1 MELTDYSA
9 YEIASMVRRRE
20 ISARE
25 VLESALNRI
34 DAVDGRPG
42 TLDPGPLSEDDL
54 QRVHAFITRTEDIA
68 RAQAEDIDRR
78 LAAGEDPGPLAG
90 VPYTVKDIFCVKNTL
105 TTAASRILSNY
116 TAPYTATP
124 VERLQQAGGVMLG
137 KVNLDEFTFG
147 SSNESSAFQPV
158 PRNPWDLSRAPGGS
172 SGGSAAAVA
181 AGEGALSLGTDTAG
195 S

>member
-90 VPYTVKDIFCVKNTL
+90 VPYTVKDNSV
-105 TTAASRILSNY
+105 
-116 TAPYTATP
+116 
-124 VERLQQAGGVMLG
+124 
-137 KVNLDEFTFG
+137 
-147 SSNESSAFQPV
+147 
-158 PRNPWDLSRAPGGS
+158 
-172 SGGSAAAVA
+172 
-181 AGEGALSLGTDTAG
+181 
-195 S
+195 